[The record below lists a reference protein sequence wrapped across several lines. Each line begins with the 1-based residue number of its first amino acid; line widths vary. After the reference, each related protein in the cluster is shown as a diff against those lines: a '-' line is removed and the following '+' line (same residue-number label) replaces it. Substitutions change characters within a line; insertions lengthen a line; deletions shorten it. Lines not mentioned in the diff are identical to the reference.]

1 MVVQADVCHAYHV
14 VRRNGIPAKNVILM
28 SYGDAAYSEENPFP
42 GKLFNQPTQDGVAG
56 YDVNEG
62 CVATYFGEDVT
73 ASNFLA
79 VLKGDNKTTGPSLNL
94 LFKCCFW
101 NVCTSSGLRILGGG
115 LPTTHVL

>member
-1 MVVQADVCHAYHV
+1 MIVQADVCHAYHV
-14 VRRNGIPAKNVILM
+14 VRRNGIPANNVILM

-62 CVATYFGEDVT
+62 CVAKYSGEDVT

-79 VLKGDNKTTGPSLNL
+79 VLKGDNKTTGRSVSPGIVYLYKIL
-94 LFKCCFW
+94 E
-101 NVCTSSGLRILGGG
+101 RIGALCG
-115 LPTTHVL
+115 LPFLGAAVS